1 MRRWFILVLVVLVA
15 VAVVERDRLVPYLP
29 PALAAYLPS
38 AGAQDGGG
46 GGGKGGGGR
55 GRSQGGTVTVTVAS
69 ATNGS
74 LPILRD
80 SIGWVR
86 PVASTVLTSETAG
99 TISEI
104 AVGDGASVKAGDL
117 VARLDD
123 RSAKALVAKD
133 EAAVARDQATLDAAN
148 DSLNR
153 VERLVTSG
161 AATSQAGDDARTAVR
176 SATATVAVDRAALA
190 ADQVALDKTQVRA
203 PFDGRLG
210 VISPSL
216 GTLVTP
222 GTAIATLTQVS
233 PVLAEFSLPENDLDL
248 LQASLTAG
256 TLQASIDP
264 PGEHTPART
273 GPVIFIDNAVD
284 QASGTIRLRARLDNA
299 DGALVPGQSIAVRAQ
314 AGMRDNLVLVPGVA
328 VEPREDGSAVYVVA
342 GDGTVEVRPV
352 TVALRVGD
360 QAGLSDGLK
369 AGERVVTEGQGGLR
383 AGSHVEV
390 KEAAPKP
397 ADGGPVATADKVAED
412 KS

>member
-1 MRRWFILVLVVLVA
+1 MRRWFILVLVVLIA
-15 VAVVERDRLVPYLP
+15 AAVVERDRIAPYLP

-38 AGAQDGGG
+38 QGGEQDGS
-46 GGGKGGGGR
+46 GGKGGGR
-55 GRSQGGTVTVTVAS
+55 GRSQGGTATVTVAT
-69 ATNGS
+69 AADGS

-99 TISEI
+99 TIAEI
-104 AVGDGASVKAGDL
+104 AVGDGASIKAGDL

-123 RSAKALVAKD
+123 RAAKALVTKD

-148 DSLNR
+148 DSLAR
-153 VERLVTSG
+153 IERLVASG

-190 ADQVALDKTQVRA
+190 ADHVAFDKTQIRA

-210 VISPSL
+210 VVSPSL

-248 LQASLTAG
+248 LQASLQAG
-256 TLQASIDP
+256 TLQATIDP
-264 PGEHTPART
+264 PGESTPART
-273 GPVIFIDNAVD
+273 GPVVFIDNAVD
-284 QASGTIRLRARLDNA
+284 QASGTIRLRARLPND

-314 AGMRDNLVLVPGVA
+314 AGLQGGLVVVPGVA
-328 VEPREDGSAVYVVA
+328 VEPREDGSAVYVVGA
-342 GDGTVEVRPV
+342 DATVEVRPV

-360 QAGLSDGLK
+360 QAGLSAGLK

-383 AGSHVEV
+383 AGSRVEV
-390 KEAAPKP
+390 KEAAPQP
-397 ADGGPVATADKVAED
+397 AEGGPVAATDKPAED